1 MIETRV
7 QAFRKRNVLYG
18 VQKSKVVDH
27 KKVCNLIFLH
37 SDKSSGM
44 TGKNGES
51 SGRCARH
58 NQIRDV
64 QYRQIQ
70 GQHSQKDWIRQD
82 LGRAPVTKAQIDT
95 LLSYGA
101 TWWVRDDLERERA
114 IRYHNADQAIRRR
127 WHMTGRYT
135 STATVGATY
144 KQWVEPVIR

>member
-27 KKVCNLIFLH
+27 KMVCNLIFLH

-58 NQIRDV
+58 NQMRDV
-64 QYRQIQ
+64 PYRQIQ
-70 GQHSQKDWIRQD
+70 GQHSKRDWIRQD
-82 LGRAPVTKAQIDT
+82 PGRAPVTKAQIDT

-101 TWWVRDDLERERA
+101 T
-114 IRYHNADQAIRRR
+114 
-127 WHMTGRYT
+127 
-135 STATVGATY
+135 
-144 KQWVEPVIR
+144 